1 MGVSGAAV
9 VLMGLLLLAMV
20 VLVAY
25 LALRK
30 SPVPDLL
37 PQLQPALAAVLTQL
51 REENQRLRGELS
63 QQQHQQRSELGQNLA
78 QVAQALS
85 ERLERLTESNA
96 QRLQELRAGLEQ
108 SLASLQTGN
117 EAKLEHLRKTLD
129 DKQQATDARLE
140 RLTESNAQR
149 LQEVRST
156 LEQKLQELQRSNE
169 GKLELMRQTVD
180 EKLHATLEQRL
191 GESFKLVSERLELV
205 HKGLGEMQALASG
218 VGDLKRVLGNV
229 KTRGGWGEVQLQAL
243 LEQVFTA
250 EQFAAQVAV
259 KPGSSE
265 RVDCAIRLPGQG
277 SGTGLG
283 ADAPVWLPI
292 DAKFPLE
299 DYERLL
305 QAQDGADL
313 DAIKT
318 AGAGLERA
326 VRLQAKSIAD
336 KYIAPPHTTDF
347 ALLFLPNEGLYAEV
361 VRRPGLVDAL
371 QREQRVVLA
380 GPTTLAA
387 LLNSL
392 QMGFRTLAI
401 EKRSSEVW
409 QVLGVVKTEF
419 GKFGDVLDG
428 VKKKLEQASD
438 SIDKVGV
445 RSRAIERSL
454 RQVEALP
461 AGSESDRASIPMAED
476 ELGYTP
482 ALHALQSEATGDF

>member
-1 MGVSGAAV
+1 MGDWMLYVLLCAA
-9 VLMGLLLLAMV
+9 LLV
-20 VLVAY
+20 
-25 LALRK
+25 LALQLYMALRR
-30 SPVPDLL
+30 PAPPDLT
-37 PQLQPALAAVLTQL
+37 PQLQPLLAQL
-51 REENQRLRGELS
+51 QTENQRLRGELS
-63 QQQHQQRSELGQNLA
+63 QQQHQQRSELGQNLT
-78 QVAQALS
+78 QVAQALN

-96 QRLQELRAGLEQ
+96 QRLQELRGGLEH
-108 SLASLQTGN
+108 SLTSLQTGN

-191 GESFKLVSERLELV
+191 GESFKLVSERLESV

-243 LEQVFTA
+243 LEQTFTP
-250 EQFAAQVAV
+250 EQFAVQVAV
-259 KPGSSE
+259 QPGSSE
-265 RVDCAIRLPGQG
+265 RVDCAIRLPGQ
-277 SGTGLG
+277 
-283 ADAPVWLPI
+283 ADTPVWLPI

-299 DYERLL
+299 DYERLQDAHE
-305 QAQDGADL
+305 QA
-313 DAIKT
+313 DAEAAK
-318 AGAGLERA
+318 AAAAALERA
-326 VRLQAKSIAD
+326 VRAQAKSIAD

-361 VRRPGLVDAL
+361 MRRPGLSDAL
-371 QREQRVVLA
+371 QRELRVVLA
-380 GPTTLAA
+380 GPSTLAA
-387 LLNSL
+387 LLSSL

-401 EKRSSEVW
+401 EQRSSEVW
-409 QVLGVVKTEF
+409 KVLGAVKTEF

-428 VKKKLEQASD
+428 VKKKLEQASS

-461 AGSESDRASIPMAED
+461 SLEDSTQALSTLSLADAAADEDAAPADNWGSA
-476 ELGYTP
+476 
-482 ALHALQSEATGDF
+482 